1 MLAGTLIQAAVA
13 LAAVELPFT
22 ARRGPALSSDSTSSL
37 VSRMLAKRGAD
48 DPAGPSIDVGLTPSY
63 NFYYAKVKF
72 GTPTQDLEL
81 LLDTGSPITWVY
93 GPNTTY
99 NDAPQFTPSD
109 SKSFVA
115 YNTSLYASY
124 GSGQYIGYWGQDTVE
139 VPAATY
145 DLDKQGSNLAQ
156 NFIFGV
162 VESFS
167 AAAGAPGLLGL
178 GPHFEG
184 AGPSNYTTLPEALYN
199 QNITESPAFSVY
211 LEGDEGKLIL
221 GGWDHNQ
228 IEWPIYGFQHIQAR
242 DNFYRVPF
250 TQLVLNHGDGYDVV
264 NTALLDTGSPMSLVP
279 PGFVKKI
286 GEQYNLTE
294 YAKYGTYYT
303 TEDVSNLEGWVT
315 FRLGKFEIDIPVK
328 DLFVPGEYIWM
339 DDGPKNVTSLSLIG
353 SPNYLLGDVFFR
365 HVYTVFD
372 TADKMV
378 YLSRRRQNPLPVNDT
393 IVPFSEDVDYIPGE
407 INVTANA
414 QTSGADVTTT
424 IFVTSTAPLFANL
437 YLGPTAQ
444 VKAEEGKSV
453 LATLSSA
460 DVMSSG
466 LMLDTKT
473 HSGSADATSA
483 AATTSSPASSSSS
496 QNGAS
501 VAGMSGMLALLAFLI

>member
-1 MLAGTLIQAAVA
+1 MLAAALFQAAIA

-22 ARRGPALSSDSTSSL
+22 ARRGSALSSDSVSPL

-48 DPAGPSIDVGLTPSY
+48 DPAGPSVDVSLTPSY
-63 NFYYAKVKF
+63 NFYYAKVKI
-72 GTPTQDLEL
+72 GTPAQDLEL

-93 GPNTTY
+93 GPDTTY
-99 NDAPQFTPSD
+99 KDAPQFNPSD

-115 YNTSLYASY
+115 YNTSLLASY
-124 GSGQYIGYWGQDTVE
+124 GSGQYMGYWGQDTVE

-145 DLDKQGSNLAQ
+145 ELSKQSSNLAQ

-162 VESFS
+162 VESFA

-178 GPHFEG
+178 GPHYEG

-211 LEGDEGKLIL
+211 LHGDEGKLIL
-221 GGWDHNQ
+221 GGWDHNE
-228 IEWPIYGFQHIQAR
+228 IEWPVYGFHHIQAR

-250 TQLVLNHGDGYDVV
+250 TELALNHGDPYDVV
-264 NTALLDTGSPMSLVP
+264 NTALLDTGSPMSLMP
-279 PGFVKKI
+279 PGFIKKI
-286 GEQYNLTE
+286 GDQYNLTE

-315 FRLGKFEIDIPVK
+315 FRLGQFEIDIAVK

-339 DDGPKNVTSLSLIG
+339 NDGPANVTSLSLIG

-372 TADKMV
+372 TANKMI
-378 YLSRRRQNPLPVNDT
+378 YLSRRRQNPLPANDT
-393 IVPFSEDVDYIPGE
+393 IVPFSESIDYIPGE

-414 QTSGADVTTT
+414 PTSGAPTTT
-424 IFVTSTAPLFANL
+424 HALVTSTAPLFANI
-437 YLGPTAQ
+437 YRGPTAEI
-444 VKAEEGKSV
+444 KAEEPTS
-453 LATLSSA
+453 LAATLSSA
-460 DVMSSG
+460 DPASSG
-466 LMLDTKT
+466 LAVDTKS
-473 HSGSADATSA
+473 HSGNDNTTSA
-483 AATTSSPASSSSS
+483 TASSSAASS
-496 QNGAS
+496 TTAKNGAS
-501 VAGMSGMLALLAFLI
+501 VATVPGLLALLAFLI